1 LNIIRNFYEEEKRIL
16 VVNAY
21 FLIKMEGKNEKVTF
35 WNNAFGTGNCS
46 SYPNDGTG
54 KYKH

>member
-1 LNIIRNFYEEEKRIL
+1 MPFSETWRRRQQ
-16 VVNAY
+16 
-21 FLIKMEGKNEKVTF
+21 NEKVTF
-35 WNNAFGTGNCS
+35 WNNFFGIGNCS